1 MGKKERPRR
10 RGRKFIIAVVFI
22 AFVIVGAI
30 AGALAAYLQSAPSL
44 DEVTFAPQMTTYVYD
59 ANGDV
64 LARFYR
70 ENRTHVDLEDVPQVI
85 INAFLAAEDGD
96 FYKHHG
102 IDFSAIARAVIVNL
116 KPGSSLQGGSTIT
129 QQVAR
134 LAFLTLDR
142 TWSRKLKEL
151 LWAIQIERKYTKD
164 EIMEAYLNIQ
174 YFGHSAYG
182 IQAAA
187 QTYFSKDVS
196 EVNLPEAAMLAGV
209 VNGPGYFSPFY
220 DMEAATNRRN
230 WVLKRMYDSGFIS
243 QAEYMAAVQTPIE
256 VKDGRTRNAR
266 APYFVE
272 YVRQQ
277 LLERYGEGQL
287 YGGGL
292 RVYTTLDPKLQKAAE
307 DAIAAW
313 VPAKSVDDQG
323 LTQPQAA
330 LVALDTQYGY
340 IRAMVGGR
348 GSDHFNRAVQAT
360 RQPGSAMKP
369 FVYAAAIDSL
379 QYTPV
384 DKLVDEPT
392 TFTLVTGERWTPTNY
407 DGTHLGEITLRH
419 ALEDS
424 VNVVA
429 AKVINEIGP
438 ATVIGY
444 AKRMGITTLV
454 EQGRLNDNTLALALG
469 GLTRGVT
476 PLEIARAYAVFANG
490 GIRVEPMAILRVEDK
505 DGHVIDEFRPNRSLA
520 LAPETSYIMT
530 DMLRGVIERGTG
542 VGANIGRPA
551 AGKTGTTSDFTDA
564 WFVGYTPELAAA
576 VWIGN
581 DNNRPMIYPDQR
593 IGSGIAARAWGAF
606 MRDALADA
614 PVTDFAV
621 PPGIAGPFTID
632 RETGGLVDD
641 SCRNVPLEDR
651 LYNELFI
658 EGTEPKNISPRC
670 SSLFTPPP
678 GLFRRLL

>member
-1 MGKKERPRR
+1 MGKSKRR
-10 RGRKFIIAVVFI
+10 RRRWFIIAVTFI
-22 AFVIVGAI
+22 TFAVIGAGLGAF
-30 AGALAAYLQSAPSL
+30 AAYLQSAPSL
-44 DEVTFAPQMTTYVYD
+44 DEVTFDPQMTTYVYD
-59 ANGDV
+59 INGDV

-70 ENRTHVDLEDVPQVI
+70 ENRTPVDIEDVPQVI
-85 INAFLAAEDGD
+85 IDAFIAAEDGD

-102 IDFSAIARAVIVNL
+102 IDFSAIARAAIANL
-116 KPGSSLQGGSTIT
+116 KPGGTLQGGSTIT

-142 TWSRKLKEL
+142 TWSRKLKEV

-182 IQAAA
+182 IKAAA
-187 QTYFSKDVS
+187 QTYFSKDLS
-196 EVNLPEAAMLAGV
+196 EINLQEAALLAGV
-209 VNGPGYFSPFY
+209 VNGPAYFSPFY
-220 DMEAATNRRN
+220 DMEAARNRRN
-230 WVLKRMYDSGFIS
+230 FVLKRMYDMGFIS
-243 QAEYMAAVQTPIE
+243 QSEYMQAQQSPIE
-256 VKDGRTRNAR
+256 VKDGRTQNSR

-277 LLERYGEGQL
+277 LLERYGEARL

-292 RVYTTLDPKLQKAAE
+292 RVYTTFDPKLQKAAE
-307 DAIAAW
+307 EAIAAW
-313 VPAKSVDDQG
+313 VPAKEVDDKG
-323 LTQPQAA
+323 LPQPQ
-330 LVALDTQYGY
+330 VAFVAIDVQNGH
-340 IRAMVGGR
+340 IRAMIGGR
-348 GSDHFNRAVQAT
+348 GNDHYNRAVQAT

-369 FVYAAAIDSL
+369 FVYAAAIDTRR
-379 QYTPV
+379 YTPV
-384 DKLVDEPT
+384 DTMEDEPT
-392 TFTLVTGERWTPTNY
+392 TFTLVTGETWSPTNY
-407 DGTHLGEITLRH
+407 DNSYQGKITLRR

-429 AKVINEIGP
+429 AKLINEIKP
-438 ATVIGY
+438 RTVIDY

-454 EQGRLNDNTLALALG
+454 EQGRLNDNTLSLALG

-476 PLEIARAYAVFANG
+476 PLEIASAYAVFANG
-490 GIRVEPMAILRVEDK
+490 GIRVEPIAILRVEDSE
-505 DGHVIDEFRPNRSLA
+505 GNVIDEFRPSRRMA

-564 WFVGYTPELAAA
+564 WFVGFTPDLVAA

-581 DNNRPMIYPDQR
+581 DTNKPMIYPDQR

-606 MRDALADA
+606 MRAAVADM
-614 PVTDFAV
+614 PVRDFSV
-621 PPGIAGPFTID
+621 PPGVVGPFTVD
-632 RETGGLVDD
+632 RETGGLVDE
-641 SCRNVPLEDR
+641 SCRNVPVEDR
-651 LYNELFI
+651 LYNEYFI
-658 EGTEPKNISPRC
+658 EGTQPTTLSPRC
-670 SSLFTPPP
+670 SALLVPPTW
-678 GLFRRLL
+678 LFRRL

>member
-1 MGKKERPRR
+1 MGKKERR
-10 RGRKFIIAVVFI
+10 RGRKFIIAIVFI
-22 AFVIVGAI
+22 TFVIIGAI

-44 DEVTFAPQMTTYVYD
+44 DEVTFDPQMTTFIYD
-59 ANGDV
+59 VNGDI
-64 LARFYR
+64 LGRFYR
-70 ENRTHVDLEDVPQVI
+70 ENRTHVDLEDVPQIVVD
-85 INAFLAAEDGD
+85 AFLAAEDGD

-116 KPGSSLQGGSTIT
+116 KPGSTLQGGSTIT

-151 LWAIQIERKYTKD
+151 LWTIQIERKYTKD

-187 QTYFSKDVS
+187 QTYFSKDIS
-196 EVNLPEAAMLAGV
+196 EVNLAEAAMLAGV

-220 DMEAATNRRN
+220 DMEAAVNRRN
-230 WVLKRMYDSGFIS
+230 WVLKRMYDTGLIS
-243 QAEYMAAVQTPIE
+243 QSDYMTAVQTPIE
-256 VKDGRTRNAR
+256 VKDGRTRNAQ

-292 RVYTTLDPKLQKAAE
+292 RVYTTFDPKLQKAAE

-313 VPAKSVDDQG
+313 VPTKGLDDQG
-323 LTQPQAA
+323 LAQPQAA
-330 LVALDTQYGY
+330 FVALDTQFGY
-340 IRAMVGGR
+340 IRAMIGGR
-348 GSDHFNRAVQAT
+348 GNDHFNRAVQAT

-369 FVYAAAIDSL
+369 FVFAAAIDTL
-379 QYTPV
+379 RYTPV
-384 DKLVDEPT
+384 DIIVDEPT
-392 TFTLVTGERWTPTNY
+392 TFALITGETWSPTNY
-407 DGTHLGEITLRH
+407 DGGYLGPVTLRR

-424 VNVVA
+424 VNIVA
-429 AKVINEIGP
+429 AKVINDIGP
-438 ATVIGY
+438 GTVIEY

-454 EQGRLNDNTLALALG
+454 EQGRLNDNTLALSLG

-490 GIRVEPMAILRVEDK
+490 GIRVEPIAILRVEDK
-505 DGHVIDEFRPNRSLA
+505 DGNVIDEFRPNRSLV

-542 VGANIGRPA
+542 IGANIGRPA

-564 WFVGYTPELAAA
+564 WFVGYTPELVAAI
-576 VWIGN
+576 WIGN
-581 DNNRPMIYPDQR
+581 DNNRPMVYPDQR

-606 MRDALADA
+606 MRTAMADM
-614 PVTDFAV
+614 PVRDFAV
-621 PPGIAGPFTID
+621 PAGIVGPLTID

-641 SCRNVPLEDR
+641 SCRNVPMEER
-651 LYNELFI
+651 LFNELFI
-658 EGTEPKNISPRC
+658 KGTEPKNISPRC
-670 SSLFTPPP
+670 SALLTPPP
-678 GLFRRLL
+678 GLFRRLP